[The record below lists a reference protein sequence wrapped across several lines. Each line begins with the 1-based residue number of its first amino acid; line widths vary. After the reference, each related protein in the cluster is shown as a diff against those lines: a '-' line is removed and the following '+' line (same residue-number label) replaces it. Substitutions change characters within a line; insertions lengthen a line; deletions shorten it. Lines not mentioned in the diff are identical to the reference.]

1 MSIRTVAIATA
12 MLAAWAAPALAH
24 HSFSMF
30 DHEKTVSVTG
40 TVKEFEFS
48 NPHAWIHLMAADE
61 SGKPVEWA
69 FEMGSVGQI
78 VAQGWKRDSIKPGDK
93 LTVEMHPLKDG
104 THGGQYVAAT
114 LSGGQRLSNPGNNNN
129 NNIIR

>member
-1 MSIRTVAIATA
+1 MRTAAIAAA

-40 TVKEFEFS
+40 TVKEFEFA
-48 NPHAWIHLMAADE
+48 NPHAWIHLMAADA
-61 SGKPVEWA
+61 SGKPVEWD

-104 THGGQYVAAT
+104 THGGQYVAAI
-114 LSGGQRLSNPGNNNN
+114 LPDGKRLFNAGNANGANV
-129 NNIIR
+129 IR